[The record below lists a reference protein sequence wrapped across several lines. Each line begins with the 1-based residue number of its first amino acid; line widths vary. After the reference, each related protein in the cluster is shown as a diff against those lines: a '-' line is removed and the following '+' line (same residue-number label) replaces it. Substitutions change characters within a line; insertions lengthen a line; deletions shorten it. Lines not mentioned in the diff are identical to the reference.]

1 MNPPD
6 DAGQDRESQPDA
18 NKPNSASNSSPESR
32 VFQFLNILIDEGEV
46 FEVRIMDC
54 ADKPGS
60 KFRST
65 VVGYYQHSKIAKAAA
80 DVAKVDASGR
90 APVIYVT
97 LNPVLP
103 DLLARAANRLKDK
116 AKATAKDEHIQRRR
130 WLLIDCDPTRPTD
143 LSSTDEELERSRLT
157 AEQSRT
163 WLVARGWPEPLIVMS
178 GNGYH
183 LLFRIDLPTQD
194 AGLVKRVLTALAH
207 RFDDASVGVDLSVD
221 NPARITKLVGTIAAG
236 KGDDFPGVE
245 GIAARP
251 HRRAVLVSAP
261 EPVLVVTQKQLEELA
276 AEAPSPAVPKSTPAR
291 GATVDGRSP
300 LTTSTRFERFDHTP
314 DGVRGYLTNHGIVV
328 TGEKREGNATLLF
341 LDRCPVVADCVS
353 ENKSDIAV
361 IVGDDGKISYKNLH
375 NRGVGLVWFDVREAL
390 EPGYKDHVAST
401 KGRSKRDDHTST
413 WSLPASEVQLK
424 ALSLGDGG
432 RLYVSVTDAT
442 GNEIVRDGVDQNS
455 ARSRKSLIKY
465 IEETVPLSDEQRKEV
480 DKAIRQLS
488 PPPLSA
494 GAEVTPTD
502 ALSERDEKA
511 AKALAAT
518 PPSVIAE
525 AEAMLA
531 APNLIDTIIADIE
544 TMGVV
549 GERVLGLTIYLI
561 GTSRLLE
568 SPLSGKVQGTSSSG
582 KSFILERVGKLFP
595 EESVLIAT
603 DLTANSLY
611 YMTFGALIHTL
622 VLGGERSKV
631 EDEER
636 AESKRALRE
645 MISGGA
651 LRKVL
656 PIKQPDGSFISQS
669 VFQPGPIAHLESTTN
684 TQIFDEDANRTL
696 LLSTDES
703 PDQTARIIMA
713 AAAAAEQPPSSVNA
727 IEMRHQA
734 AQRLL
739 KRVKV
744 RVPFARAL
752 AKFIEATRP
761 QARRAFNQGIGVIR
775 AIALLRQRQR
785 KAGPI
790 QHGDVIDAVL
800 DDYAVARRVLMGPF
814 GQSLGKSLPD
824 AIARFGQ
831 RLSSGFG
838 EAVFSSTQAERDDPV
853 LGSRGKVNEYLR
865 ALAHAGVLEV
875 VDDSKGSKP
884 KTYRFI
890 SDVPESG
897 VTWLPTVE
905 QLERGVS

>member
-1 MNPPD
+1 MSSPD
-6 DAGQDRESQPDA
+6 RDAGQDRESQPDA
-18 NKPNSASNSSPESR
+18 NEQLPALNSSPATQ
-32 VFQFLNILIDEGEV
+32 VAAFLRAMFRDGDV
-46 FEVRIMDC
+46 FEVRAPKC
-54 ADKPGS
+54 PEKTGGT
-60 KFRST
+60 FTST
-65 VVGYYQHSKIAKAAA
+65 VSGYYQFEQIDNAVG
-80 DVAKVDASGR
+80 DIVGLDATGR
-90 APVIYVT
+90 PPAIYIT
-97 LNPVLP
+97 LNPVNSK
-103 DLLARAANRLKDK
+103 LLARSANKLK
-116 AKATAKDEHIQRRR
+116 AKANETTGDADIERRDH
-130 WLLIDCDPTRPTD
+130 LLIDCDPVRPPGI
-143 LSSTDEELERSRLT
+143 SSTEKEKNLAVAKAAQIKAALK
-157 AEQSRT
+157 
-163 WLVARGWPEPLIVMS
+163 ARGWPDPLENMS
-178 GNGYH
+178 GNGCH
-183 LLFRIDLPTQD
+183 LVYGIQLPSRD
-194 AGLVKRVLTALAH
+194 GGLVERVLAGLAAE
-207 RFDDASVGVDLSVD
+207 FDDEQVTIDRGVH
-221 NPARITKLVGTIAAG
+221 NAARITKIPGTMARKGENLVGVA
-236 KGDDFPGVE
+236 GVE
-245 GIAARP
+245 DRP
-251 HRRAVLVSAP
+251 HRRAEWLAVPRELTAVSRELLEMVAAGAPKPPGRPPSTTRTATLGNSAP
-261 EPVLVVTQKQLEELA
+261 HA
-276 AEAPSPAVPKSTPAR
+276 
-291 GATVDGRSP
+291 
-300 LTTSTRFERFDHTP
+300 TRFERFDQTP
-314 DGVRGYLTNHGIVV
+314 LGVRGYLLNHCITV
-328 TGEKREGNATLLF
+328 TGEKRDGTSTLLF

-353 ENKSDIAV
+353 EHGSDIAV
-361 IVGDDGKISYKNLH
+361 FVGDDGKIGYKNMH
-375 NRGVGLVWFDVREAL
+375 NRGAGLGWLDVREAL
-390 EPGYKDHVAST
+390 EPGYKDHVASM
-401 KGRSKRDDHTST
+401 KGRSKRVDRTST
-413 WSLPASEVQLK
+413 WSLPASEVLLK

-432 RLYVSVTDAT
+432 RLYVSVTDAS

-455 ARSRKSLIKY
+455 SRSRKSLINS
-465 IEETVPLSDEQRKEV
+465 ICESVTLSDEQRKDL
-480 DKAIRQLS
+480 DKAIRQLG
-488 PPPLSA
+488 PPPLA
-494 GAEVTPTD
+494 AATEATPAD
-502 ALSERDEKA
+502 ALNERDERVA
-511 AKALAAT
+511 AALAGT

-531 APNLIDTIIADIE
+531 APNLIDLIVADIE

-603 DLTANSLY
+603 DLTTNSLY

-622 VLGGERSKV
+622 VLGGERAKV
-631 EDEER
+631 EDDER

-656 PIKQPDGSFISQS
+656 PIKQPDGSFISQT

-703 PDQTARIIMA
+703 PEQTARIIMA

-814 GQSLGKSLPD
+814 GQSLGKALPD

-831 RLSSGFG
+831 RLLAAFG
-838 EAVFSSTQAERDDPV
+838 AEVFSSTRAERDDPV
-853 LGSRGKVNEYLR
+853 LCSRGKVNEYLR

-875 VDDSKGSKP
+875 VEDNKGSKP

-890 SDVPESG
+890 ANVPESG

-905 QLERGVS
+905 QLERGMS